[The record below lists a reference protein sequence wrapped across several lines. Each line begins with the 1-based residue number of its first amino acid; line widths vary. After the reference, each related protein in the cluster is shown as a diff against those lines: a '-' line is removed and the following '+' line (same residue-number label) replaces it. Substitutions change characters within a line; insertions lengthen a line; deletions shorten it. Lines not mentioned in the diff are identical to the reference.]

1 MLKNVYSGET
11 MFDSEYL
18 EEEGAVV
25 LDLSSPWAD
34 PGFIERG
41 FICLKVCG
49 FRSVAYFISFS

>member
-25 LDLSSPWAD
+25 LDLSSPWAH
-34 PGFIERG
+34 PGFLERG

-49 FRSVAYFISFS
+49 IRLASFISFS